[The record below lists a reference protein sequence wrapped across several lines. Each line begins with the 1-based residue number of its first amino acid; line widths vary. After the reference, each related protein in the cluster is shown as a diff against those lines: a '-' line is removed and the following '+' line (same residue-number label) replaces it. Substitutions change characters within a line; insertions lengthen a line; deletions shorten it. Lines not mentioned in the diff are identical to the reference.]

1 MILCIFGIRIVFFRG
16 QVQKSTAWA
25 SANAFAS
32 VPLEIQT
39 TRTAMAYAPTSKSTG
54 GRVHASSAN
63 AMSFMPF
70 FFVQFSKVN
79 FFCCESVLSASAT
92 FINIPRFLP
101 FVNTFYKVFTIN
113 MELFSLL
120 GFYMLFLKCLKS

>member
-1 MILCIFGIRIVFFRG
+1 LPLNAGYSTAEFNTPQYMILCIFGIRIVFFRG

-63 AMSFMPF
+63 AMSFMP
-70 FFVQFSKVN
+70 VDT
-79 FFCCESVLSASAT
+79 SVT
-92 FINIPRFLP
+92 
-101 FVNTFYKVFTIN
+101 Y
-113 MELFSLL
+113 FSLNQL
-120 GFYMLFLKCLKS
+120 FYVLD